1 MIFTR
6 ITYTYIVCLF
16 QSDAGWEEYYDYI
29 FPDEVSAQPNLKLL
43 AMAKKWKQ
51 AQETDSAS
59 TSSTNIDLDEDWTV

>member
-1 MIFTR
+1 MFS
-6 ITYTYIVCLF
+6 YF

-51 AQETDSAS
+51 AQESESTDDADPS
-59 TSSTNIDLDEDWTV
+59 TSSENIDMDGD